1 MFDCF
6 MKVTNGAFKSLN
18 KARIIAAVAL
28 VLGALFDY
36 LFYAK
41 APGINFPLYVFLL
54 AAGLWLMARLF
65 KKPVDRHI
73 FWLFFPLLF
82 FSAMVFVRASFLLTF
97 LNIVASLLLLL
108 ILAEVFSGKKLRNF
122 LIKDYLKIF
131 FMPLK
136 FISPL
141 FQSLTDLLQPA
152 AKNKRKTLRQVLK
165 GIFLAVPFLVVFLLL
180 FSSADLVF
188 HKYVA
193 GLISFDIN
201 PEIIFRLFLVL
212 ALTLFYIGAYCYALG
227 EKENQVIAKP
237 RTCRLEKL
245 ESAVLLGLINLLF
258 FVFILFQLTYLF
270 GGRANISLQG
280 FTYAE
285 YARHGFFE
293 LIAVAAISL
302 LLLLGVEKY
311 VVKKEATHFRE
322 FKILGTALVIQV
334 GLIMASA
341 FRRLSLYEQAYG
353 FTVLRLYSHVFI
365 IFLAV
370 VFSFLLYKIHKN
382 QEEKNFAYHVFLSLI
397 FFLAVM
403 NFLNPEAFV
412 ARRNLERFYQTGDLD
427 VFYLSSLSSD
437 VLPQTIKVL
446 DIADEKLRKSFACQL
461 YERIQEKNFSSFSSW
476 QAFNLSRARADK
488 IINFSKE
495 GIKRECQDYLLFKK

>member
-1 MFDCF
+1 
-6 MKVTNGAFKSLN
+6 MKAKNGAFESLN
-18 KARIIAAVAL
+18 RARIIAVVAL

-54 AAGLWLMARLF
+54 TAGLWLMARLF
-65 KKPVDRHI
+65 KKPIDRHI
-73 FWLFFPLLF
+73 FWLLFPLLF
-82 FSAMVFVRASFLLTF
+82 FSAMVFVRASLLLTF

-122 LIKDYLKIF
+122 LIKDYFKIF
-131 FMPLK
+131 FLPFK

-141 FQSLTDLLQPA
+141 FQTLVDFFQPA
-152 AKNKRKTLRQVLK
+152 AKNKGKALRQVLK

-193 GLISFDIN
+193 GLIIFDIN

-212 ALTLFYIGAYCYALG
+212 ALTLFYIGAYRYALG

-270 GGRANISLQG
+270 GGKANISLQG

-285 YARHGFFE
+285 YARRGFFE

-311 VVKKEATHFRE
+311 VVKKETAHFRE

-341 FRRLSLYEQAYG
+341 LRRLSLYEQAYG

-370 VFSFLLYKIHKN
+370 VFGFLLYKIHKN

-397 FFLAVM
+397 FFLAVT

-427 VFYLSSLSSD
+427 VFYLSNLSSD
-437 VLPQTIKVL
+437 ALPQTIKIL
-446 DIADEKLRKSFACQL
+446 DIADEKLRKDFACQL
-461 YERIQEKNFSSFSSW
+461 YERVQEKNSSSFSSW

-488 IINFSKE
+488 IINFSKKDFE
-495 GIKRECQDYLLFKK
+495 GECQDYLRFEK

>member
-1 MFDCF
+1 
-6 MKVTNGAFKSLN
+6 MKVKNGAFESLN
-18 KARIIAAVAL
+18 RARIITVLSL
-28 VLGALFDY
+28 VLGVLFDY

-41 APGINFPLYVFLL
+41 APGINFPLYIFLL
-54 AAGLWLMARLF
+54 TAGLWLIARF
-65 KKPVDRHI
+65 SKKPIEKNI
-73 FWLFFPLLF
+73 FWLLFPLLF
-82 FSAMVFVRASFLLTF
+82 FSVMVFVRASLLLTF
-97 LNIVASLLLLL
+97 LNIIASLLLLL
-108 ILAEVFSGKKLRNF
+108 ILAELFSGKKLRNF

-131 FMPLK
+131 FLPLK
-136 FISPL
+136 FVSPL
-141 FQSLTDLLQPA
+141 FQTLADLFRPS
-152 AKNKRKTLRQVLK
+152 AKNKGKVWRQILK
-165 GIFLAVPFLVVFLLL
+165 GIFLAVPFLSVFLLL

-188 HKYVA
+188 HKYVSD
-193 GLISFDIN
+193 LISFDVN

-212 ALTLFYIGAYCYALG
+212 ALTIFYIGAYGYAFE
-227 EKENQVIAKP
+227 EKENQVITKP
-237 RTCRLEKL
+237 RVYRLEKL

-270 GGRANISLQG
+270 GGEANISLQG

-285 YARHGFFE
+285 YARRGFFE

-311 VVKKEATHFRE
+311 VAKKETAHFRE

-341 FRRLSLYEQAYG
+341 LRRLSLYEQAYG

-370 VFSFLLYKIHKN
+370 AFGFLLYKIHKN

-397 FFLAVM
+397 FFLAAM

-427 VFYLSSLSSD
+427 VSYLSSLSSD
-437 VLPQTIKVL
+437 ALPQTIKVL
-446 DIADEKLRKSFACQL
+446 DIADEKLRKDFACQL
-461 YERIQEKNFSSFSSW
+461 YGRVQEENSFSFPSSW
-476 QAFNLSRARADK
+476 QAFNLSRARAGK
-488 IINFSKE
+488 IINFFKE
-495 GIKRECQDYLLFKK
+495 DLEGECQDYLQVGE